1 MLAAPQYA
9 VTKRLGRVYPP
20 GAAAADGRGEDPPA
34 AAAAADL
41 SWPGGLHLTTC
52 RNSN

>member
-20 GAAAADGRGEDPPA
+20 GAAAADGRGEDPLPPQQQQTF
-34 AAAAADL
+34 L
-41 SWPGGLHLTTC
+41 GRGGST
-52 RNSN
+52 